1 MKILWKLEVKLNVKQ
16 EENID
21 NKEKS
26 LWYKMGIFVSLNL
39 MPLRIRKRINEG
51 RLWSVCQYFKPVY
64 YVLIIWFDIFQVIL
78 VCSSIKMVW

>member
-51 RLWSVCQYFKPVY
+51 RL
-64 YVLIIWFDIFQVIL
+64 
-78 VCSSIKMVW
+78 